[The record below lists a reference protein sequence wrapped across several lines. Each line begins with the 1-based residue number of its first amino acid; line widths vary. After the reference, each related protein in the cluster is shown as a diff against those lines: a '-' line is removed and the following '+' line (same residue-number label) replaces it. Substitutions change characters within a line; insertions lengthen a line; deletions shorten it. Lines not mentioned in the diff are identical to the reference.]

1 MAARV
6 LVAMRVPAAP
16 ERAFRAFTEEIGTWW
31 KPNGLFPISGNPA
44 GRLEFEPGPAGRLV
58 EHLASGAQYEL
69 GRITCWNPP
78 SELAFSWRPSTFSA
92 EQSTHVHVLFEP
104 VGDETRVT
112 VEHFGWDA
120 IPPRHAARHGFPLPV
135 FLQRE
140 AEWWQELLGRLC
152 TLV

>member
-16 ERAFRAFTEEIGTWW
+16 TRVFRAFTEEIGDWW
-31 KPNGLFPISGNPA
+31 KPNALFPIRGNPA
-44 GRLEFEPGPAGRLV
+44 GRLEFEPGPDGRLV
-58 EHLASGAQYEL
+58 EHLPNGEHYEV
-69 GRITCWNPP
+69 GRITFWDPP
-78 SELAFSWRPSTFSA
+78 RELAFSWRPSSFSA
-92 EQSTHVHVLFEP
+92 EHSTQVHVLFDP

-112 VEHFGWDA
+112 VEHLGWDT
-120 IPPRHAARHGFPLPV
+120 IPAQHAARHGFPLPV

-140 AEWWQELLGRLC
+140 AEWWQELLGRLR